1 MKITIETQ
9 YKGQRRAWWTP
20 REEAHLSMDAG
31 VTAFWYHALYLLRKT
46 LRFDRRYRAE
56 VESYRIRLGKTII
69 GEYPVAKLEEFR

>member
-20 REEAHLSMDAG
+20 REEAHLSMDIG
-31 VTAFWYHALYLLRKT
+31 VRALFYHALYLLRKT

-56 VESYRIRLGKTII
+56 VESYRIRLGNYTI
-69 GEYPVAKLEEFR
+69 GEFPVAKLEELL